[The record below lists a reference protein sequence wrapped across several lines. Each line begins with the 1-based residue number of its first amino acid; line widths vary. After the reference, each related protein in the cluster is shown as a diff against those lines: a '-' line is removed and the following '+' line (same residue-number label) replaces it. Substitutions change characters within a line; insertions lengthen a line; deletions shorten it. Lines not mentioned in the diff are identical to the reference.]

1 MNLDIAVMIGQF
13 FAAFIFL
20 IFVYLIDEEH
30 KVLKVIFSFFALF
43 IAVNMLGLTVQWNQV
58 YGAAYNSTIINSTWV
73 ASSYDTEIDNTLAR
87 GFNVGFWGVIIA
99 LFYVLYYLI
108 IKWFK
113 RAYDDGE
120 EYADDKDSPRP
131 L

>member
-58 YGAAYNSTIINSTWV
+58 YGAAYNSTIINSTWI

>member
-73 ASSYDTEIDNTLAR
+73 ASSYDTEIYNTLAR